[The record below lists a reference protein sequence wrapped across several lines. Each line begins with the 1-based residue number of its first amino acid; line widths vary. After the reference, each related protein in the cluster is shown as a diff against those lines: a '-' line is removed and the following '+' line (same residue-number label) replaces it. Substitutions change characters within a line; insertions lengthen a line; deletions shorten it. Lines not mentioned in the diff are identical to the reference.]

1 MCVSHGKHI
10 DKSKQRKDYVKLII
24 IPQILLFNDII
35 DLTLLPIIFL
45 HNIATPLLGRPG
57 KIRSLKLT
65 PDIAVN
71 K

>member
-1 MCVSHGKHI
+1 MANII
-10 DKSKQRKDYVKLII
+10 DKSKQRKDGVKLII

-45 HNIATPLLGRPG
+45 YNIATPPLGRPG
-57 KIRSLKLT
+57 KIRFLDLT